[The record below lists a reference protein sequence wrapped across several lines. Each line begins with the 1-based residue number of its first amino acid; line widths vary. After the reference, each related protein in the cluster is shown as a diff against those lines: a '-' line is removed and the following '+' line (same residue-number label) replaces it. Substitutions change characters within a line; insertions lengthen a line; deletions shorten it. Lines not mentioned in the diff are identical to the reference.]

1 MTVTVENFEAL
12 KGKKE
17 LHLQIK
23 AKVNADIKGGEK
35 IENIANIDYETG
47 DKVTPEPGIKQQ
59 HLL

>member
-47 DKVTPEPGIKQQ
+47 DKVTPSQG
-59 HLL
+59 